1 MITARD
7 EFPALCVRVC
17 LGNRAVVINRQIKMR
32 RPRHPAQQ
40 YAERDEHRH
49 GGQKRIAHLYT
60 IAALPP
66 ALLVSCDTR
75 YSPAID
81 GPGRGRVSV
90 VYRREGLHIG
100 IVFVVLYADLA
111 ASAEPSAKISGLLG
125 KPIVGHAPGTA
136 IARYFDGLIVY
147 CTAGW
152 LLEADLVGPPGFE
165 PGTKGFAVSAV
176 SRCADYLFTRA
187 SSARVR
193 DALACH

>member
-1 MITARD
+1 MGRGVTAMITARD
-7 EFPALCVRVC
+7 EFPALCVRVR

-125 KPIVGHAPGTA
+125 KPIVGPAPGTA

-147 CTAGW
+147 CTLLGGW
-152 LLEADLVGPPGFE
+152 KLVWWAQQDLNLQPTDYE
-165 PGTKGFAVSAV
+165 SA
-176 SRCADYLFTRA
+176 
-187 SSARVR
+187 
-193 DALACH
+193 ALTS